1 MRSTVTRVRR
11 KHKHLM
17 PRGPYEY
24 SFQGFTSEISSSFTK
39 VAVPRS
45 EETMPPN
52 PEPSKPD
59 ECVKVVVRIRPL
71 SRKEGQDGHKA
82 IAEAKEDRGEIVVR
96 NPRADAREPPK
107 SFFFDAVFGDQSAQE
122 RVYEVCGAP
131 LVESV
136 LQGYNGTIFA
146 YGQTGAGKTHTMEG
160 YPDPPELRGIIPKS
174 FEHIFDKIALADNV
188 QYLVR
193 ASYLEIYNEE
203 IRDLL
208 SKDPKDKLELK
219 ENVDSGV
226 YVKDLK
232 TFVVKSAMEIDHV
245 MQARCLRDIPRDR
258 TCAGKKNRSVGSTM
272 MNLTSSR
279 SHSIFCIVVECSQ
292 TDDRGGHIRVGKL
305 NLVDLAG
312 SERQSKTGATGD
324 RLKEANKINLSL
336 SALGNVISAL
346 VDGRSLHIPY
356 RDSKLTRLLQDSLG
370 GNTKT
375 VMCANAGPAEYN
387 YDETVST
394 LRYANRA
401 KNIKNK
407 PKINEDPKDAMLRE
421 FQEEIQR
428 LKDQLAGQGGAVDG
442 ESEGG
447 QGLELGEGKEGKV
460 VGVSEEEL
468 LKLQDDA
475 DRREKQLKQQAAEDM
490 KKLLDAHAKTADER
504 QALSERLEKE
514 ASERRKIEKT
524 KGMLLGKLQA
534 MEAKL
539 IQASGERGGE
549 EKKQNKTTEPGG
561 EILDKAQRQEAEL
574 RQAQHELQ
582 HRRDQETSLA
592 RELAEKEEGI
602 TELNR
607 EFRDLEEE
615 VEVKTK
621 KLKKLWSKYQ
631 TAHREIKDIQEEF
644 QQERSDMLD
653 TIRELTRQLK
663 LKEASLALHNGH
675 AYVVI
680 SNFVPPEEVST
691 LERRAK
697 WNEEAS
703 VWLIPRLEL
712 AGNSRRMRRPISA
725 MGLPRPE
732 TEYARH
738 RKAYDSNPRYKYD
751 NIIAQDLDLPER
763 TTQEYEGPSMVSRV
777 QPAVVMPLDADEEEV
792 SFPTAA
798 DTAPPQP
805 YLQYGPDDSGGGGDR
820 AGGATAGDSIG
831 GERSS
836 RPKSAGMKKK
846 SSRPKSA
853 RRRRSLQEEE
863 EGIEFKDD
871 DEMYPTARGL
881 LRK

>member
-1 MRSTVTRVRR
+1 MLTLSPAALDLISRASPFLDVSVLSCRTTTV
-11 KHKHLM
+11 
-17 PRGPYEY
+17 GPL
-24 SFQGFTSEISSSFTK
+24 TSSSGRALFVTY
-39 VAVPRS
+39 R
-45 EETMPPN
+45 
-52 PEPSKPD
+52 
-59 ECVKVVVRIRPL
+59 
-71 SRKEGQDGHKA
+71 

-107 SFFFDAVFGDQSAQE
+107 SFFFDAVFGDRSAQE

-226 YVKDLK
+226 YVKDLT

-245 MQARCLRDIPRDR
+245 MQ
-258 TCAGKKNRSVGSTM
+258 AGKKNRSVGSTM

-292 TDDRGGHIRVGKL
+292 SDDRGDHIRVGKL

-356 RDSKLTRLLQDSLG
+356 RDSKLTRLLQD
-370 GNTKT
+370 
-375 VMCANAGPAEYN
+375 
-387 YDETVST
+387 
-394 LRYANRA
+394 RYANRA

-428 LKDQLAGQGGAVDG
+428 LKDQLAGQGGTVDGDG
-442 ESEGG
+442 ESGQVIGSLGGG
-447 QGLELGEGKEGKV
+447 QGAKV

-468 LKLQDDA
+468 TKLQDDA

-504 QALSERLEKE
+504 QALSERLESE
-514 ASERRKIEKT
+514 AVERRKIEKT

-539 IQASGERGGE
+539 IQAS
-549 EKKQNKTTEPGG
+549 K
-561 EILDKAQRQEAEL
+561 
-574 RQAQHELQ
+574 
-582 HRRDQETSLA
+582 
-592 RELAEKEEGI
+592 
-602 TELNR
+602 
-607 EFRDLEEE
+607 
-615 VEVKTK
+615 
-621 KLKKLWSKYQ
+621 
-631 TAHREIKDIQEEF
+631 
-644 QQERSDMLD
+644 
-653 TIRELTRQLK
+653 
-663 LKEASLALHNGH
+663 
-675 AYVVI
+675 
-680 SNFVPPEEVST
+680 
-691 LERRAK
+691 
-697 WNEEAS
+697 
-703 VWLIPRLEL
+703 
-712 AGNSRRMRRPISA
+712 
-725 MGLPRPE
+725 
-732 TEYARH
+732 
-738 RKAYDSNPRYKYD
+738 
-751 NIIAQDLDLPER
+751 
-763 TTQEYEGPSMVSRV
+763 
-777 QPAVVMPLDADEEEV
+777 
-792 SFPTAA
+792 
-798 DTAPPQP
+798 
-805 YLQYGPDDSGGGGDR
+805 
-820 AGGATAGDSIG
+820 
-831 GERSS
+831 
-836 RPKSAGMKKK
+836 
-846 SSRPKSA
+846 
-853 RRRRSLQEEE
+853 
-863 EGIEFKDD
+863 
-871 DEMYPTARGL
+871 
-881 LRK
+881 